1 MKADFDLPVDPC
13 SDADVV
19 VRRISGHLTEPM
31 QQHYSTARGH
41 EQQAAIARII
51 DLTRLTQR
59 MGGNGSPMDSVADGQ
74 QSGQHRWTAHW
85 EPGGSII

>member
-1 MKADFDLPVDPC
+1 M
-13 SDADVV
+13 
-19 VRRISGHLTEPM
+19 TEQM

-59 MGGNGSPMDSVADGQ
+59 MGGNGS
-74 QSGQHRWTAHW
+74 RWTAKW
-85 EPGGSII
+85 EPSSVSSN